1 MHVLYGYD
9 SSVVEQALRSA
20 SSVLCQMVCQVV
32 WVDLD
37 SAVCMAQPNTKI
49 TKWLQASN
57 KRAMKQ
63 LLMNNPKN
71 EAELKTSYQTNPDGE
86 VSGVR
91 TTVKNT
97 VPCCCTVSKRPA
109 CCQA

>member
-63 LLMNNPKN
+63 LLMNDPKN
-71 EAELKTSYQTNPDGE
+71 EAELKMS
-86 VSGVR
+86 
-91 TTVKNT
+91 
-97 VPCCCTVSKRPA
+97 
-109 CCQA
+109 